1 MAVGIFPDVGLDF
14 ATFLASRRP
23 EGERPLQYKEIP
35 VQAPAEEAGP
45 QS

>member
-1 MAVGIFPDVGLDF
+1 MTVGIFPAVGMNV
-14 ATFLASRRP
+14 ATLNAPGWSG
-23 EGERPLQYKEIP
+23 GERPLQYKEIP

>member
-1 MAVGIFPDVGLDF
+1 MAVGIFPAVGMNV
-14 ATFLASRRP
+14 ATLNATGWTD
-23 EGERPLQYKEIP
+23 GERPLQYKEIP

>member
-1 MAVGIFPDVGLDF
+1 MAVGIFPAAAPDMAVLRNLGWSDCQW
-14 ATFLASRRP
+14 
-23 EGERPLQYKEIP
+23 PLQYMEIP